1 MISGTYMYTC
11 MYLVEDLFFQN
22 KNVSDTKFQKL
33 HGKIMHYKN
42 ISSLKYGMLNII
54 IFKARKTSYFGL
66 VYFEFIIKKVKR
78 KILLSKLHVYRC
90 MGTM

>member
-33 HGKIMHYKN
+33 HGKN
-42 ISSLKYGMLNII
+42 ISSLKYGM
-54 IFKARKTSYFGL
+54 
-66 VYFEFIIKKVKR
+66 
-78 KILLSKLHVYRC
+78 
-90 MGTM
+90 